1 MGRMKLCVLTAA
13 RSEYGLLRPIIQKLL
28 RMGEFDVRIV
38 VTGMHL
44 SPEFG
49 LTYREIEEDGILI
62 DRKIEM
68 LLSADTPAAISKSMG
83 LAMIGF
89 ADYFAERRPDL
100 LMILGDR
107 YEALPVAAAALN
119 ERIPIAHLYGGD
131 LTEGAID
138 DVIRHCLTKMSHLH
152 FVSTEAHRGR
162 VIQLGENPDR
172 VYRVGAMSA
181 ESALTVKL
189 LTREEL
195 ETDLNFD
202 WGTDQLVVV
211 TYHPETLENQSTEEQ
226 CSNLIE
232 ALDET
237 NHIKII
243 FTKAN
248 ADANGRV
255 INRMLDEYVE
265 KHSRKARVYTS
276 LGQQRY
282 LSAVAL
288 ADAVV
293 GNSSS
298 GLSEVPSFHIPTVNV
313 GNRQKGREMGKSVIS
328 CGNEKEQIK
337 YAIEQALSTSFRN
350 SIKDVQNPYEM
361 EGTSDAIV
369 EILRRIA
376 VTGGVGVQ
384 KRFYDLEW

>member
-1 MGRMKLCVLTAA
+1 MERMKLCVLTAA

-28 RMGEFDVRIV
+28 RMSEFDVRVV

-107 YEALPVAAAALN
+107 YEALPVAATALN

-152 FVSTEAHRGR
+152 FVSTEAHRRR

-181 ESALTVKL
+181 ESALTVNL

-195 ETDLNFD
+195 EKGLNFD

-232 ALDET
+232 ALDEI

-265 KHSRKARVYTS
+265 KNSQKARVYTS

-337 YAIEQALSTSFRN
+337 SAIEQALSTSFRN
-350 SIKDVQNPYEM
+350 NIKDVKNPYEM

-369 EILRRIA
+369 ETLRGIA
-376 VTGGVGVQ
+376 TVGGVEVQ
-384 KRFYDLEW
+384 KTFYDLE

>member
-1 MGRMKLCVLTAA
+1 MGQMKLCILTAA
-13 RSEYGLLRPIIQKLL
+13 RSEYGLLRPIIQKLF
-28 RMGEFDVRIV
+28 RAPEFDVRIV

-107 YEALPVAAAALN
+107 YEALPVASAALN

-152 FVSTEAHRGR
+152 FVSTEAHRRR
-162 VIQLGENPDR
+162 VIQMGENPDR

-189 LTREEL
+189 LKREEL
-195 ETDLNFD
+195 EKDLNFS

-211 TYHPETLENQSTEEQ
+211 TYHPETMENQSTEEQ
-226 CSNLIE
+226 CLNLIK

-237 NHIKII
+237 KHIKII

-265 KHSRKARVYTS
+265 KHSQKARVYTS

-313 GNRQKGREMGKSVIS
+313 GNRQKGRETGKSVIS

-337 YAIEQALSTSFRN
+337 CAIEQALSTSFRN
-350 SIKDVQNPYEM
+350 SMKDAKNPYEM

-369 EILRRIA
+369 RILRRIA
-376 VTGGVGVQ
+376 ATGGVEVI
-384 KRFYDLEW
+384 KSFYDLEQ